1 MIDILKRTN
10 KKERMLTLISV
21 IFIVLQVWL
30 DLKIPDYMSEITRL
44 LQLEGTQTIDV
55 LRPGILMIGFSLASL
70 LASLLVGYFAA
81 KIAAGLGKRLRKEVY
96 TQVLNYSAKEIQ
108 KFSIPSLVTR
118 TTNDVTQIQQLVA
131 MGLQV
136 VIKGPI
142 TAIWAVTKIAHK
154 NWEWSVVT
162 GVAVLLLLCV
172 LAIILIFVEPKFKVV
187 QGLTDQLNGITRESL
202 TGIRVIRAY
211 NAEEYQDEKFEK
223 VNQNVTKV
231 HLFTNRLMATLNP
244 GMTLVSS
251 GLTLAVY
258 WIGAYLIEEAFA
270 GEKLV
275 IFSDMVVFTSYAM
288 QVVMGFM
295 LMSIIFLILPRALVS
310 ARRIN
315 EVLTLDSSL
324 LFPNQVLEVQE
335 KGQIEFK
342 QVSFTYP
349 NASEAVLTDI
359 HFTVKSG
366 ETLALIGS
374 TGSGKST
381 IVNLVARLFDRRS
394 GEIKLNGYDIKDY
407 SREEL
412 NNIVG
417 YIPQKPILFRGT
429 IRSNIEF
436 GKSPSS
442 PLSEADI
449 YQALAIAQA
458 EEFVMEQS
466 EGLESIVAQDGKNF
480 SGGQKQRLGIA
491 RVIARK
497 PEILVFDDSFSALDY
512 QTDHQ
517 LRSALSQSLKGT
529 TKIIVA
535 QRVSTIMEADQII
548 VLEKGQIVGQGTHL
562 ELLKNNQVYQE
573 IAFSQLSK
581 EELSDGKIE

>member
-30 DLKIPDYMSEITRL
+30 DLKIPDYMSEITRI

-55 LRPGILMIGFSLASL
+55 LRPGILMIGLSLASL

-96 TQVLNYSAKEIQ
+96 TQVLNYSTKEIQ

-517 LRSALSQSLKGT
+517 LRIALSQSLKGT

>member
-21 IFIVLQVWL
+21 IFIVLQVRL

-55 LRPGILMIGFSLASL
+55 LRPGILMIGLSLASL